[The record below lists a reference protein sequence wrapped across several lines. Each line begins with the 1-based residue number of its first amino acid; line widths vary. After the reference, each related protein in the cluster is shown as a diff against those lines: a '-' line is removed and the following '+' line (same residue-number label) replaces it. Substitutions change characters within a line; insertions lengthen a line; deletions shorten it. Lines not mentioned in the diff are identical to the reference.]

1 MTQVLKGEANTLR
14 LEPPGIEGKGIEFYV
29 KRSSGTKYHQ
39 YHQAPEVLRH
49 EISSGQ
55 APEDQVG
62 RWSLADLF
70 TEGVLTHFYQRL
82 DDPEATCIF
91 VSAHAAH
98 PLGELASGARDAN
111 SWEEFD
117 SAFLSSSEWS
127 GHFSDL
133 QRRWGSPD
141 GKDTYHRLSRIWVRS
156 GDGALLRE
164 SIYSRLDLL
173 VDGDPE
179 KVPDALFRLAL
190 EPSVTGRQHGGQ
202 RGGVRQGRLF

>member
-1 MTQVLKGEANTLR
+1 MTQVMKGEANALR

-29 KRSSGTKYHQ
+29 KMSSGTKYHQ
-39 YHQAPEVLRH
+39 VKRQRTR
-49 EISSGQ
+49 S
-55 APEDQVG
+55 G

-156 GDGALLRE
+156 GDEALLRE

-179 KVPDALFRLAL
+179 KVSDALFRLAL